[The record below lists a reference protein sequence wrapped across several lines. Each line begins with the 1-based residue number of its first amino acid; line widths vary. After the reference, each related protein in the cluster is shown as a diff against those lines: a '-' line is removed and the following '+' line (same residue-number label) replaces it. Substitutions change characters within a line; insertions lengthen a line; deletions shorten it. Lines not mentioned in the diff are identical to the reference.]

1 MDDPTMKQKT
11 MAIIGVAITLILML
25 ALAYSIYV
33 YADNPDDDGAMMA
46 MSALSSG
53 MMVFLIVFAVIY
65 TRPKPADEYMEMY
78 QGICSRC
85 GTPFGPDGV
94 CPKCGRHRPQPRNRS
109 ARPAS
114 CNFFPGIL
122 SDQLYVPGHR
132 NDVMFNLRHYVL

>member
-1 MDDPTMKQKT
+1 
-11 MAIIGVAITLILML
+11 MAAIGVAITLVLML

-33 YADNPDDDGAMMA
+33 YADNPDDDGAMIA

-65 TRPKPADEYMEMY
+65 TRPKPADEYMEIY

-94 CPKCGRHRPQPRNRS
+94 CPKCGRHRPQPRDRSIRRSLATSSRGCHLNDCTFLVIDSVLCPFLDSMSHNRS
-109 ARPAS
+109 
-114 CNFFPGIL
+114 
-122 SDQLYVPGHR
+122 
-132 NDVMFNLRHYVL
+132 